1 MASKGSGRAKS
12 SKGRRLAR
20 ASKRGTRY
28 SLRSAHP
35 LQNSQALESKSIV
48 SSQANASGGLDSREL
63 QASRDFIESKAGHG
77 LQDSK
82 NTYKSQKNHSA
93 TESNMQLESGSTQC
107 ITNDKELQNP
117 PVAPTYAESKIKSIH
132 KAGLESKAPQSI
144 QASQDKDPKKE
155 QSKNEDL
162 QSIAAREGERDQ
174 KIQAIQAAPE
184 SNAKLDFQESN
195 PTKTFI
201 KPSPSHGGLQNLQAT
216 CNPCKSQEGKSA
228 IESKM
233 QLKSEDLKNIT
244 TEEKSYQK
252 NQATSS
258 TPTYT
263 ESNIKSSHRAGL
275 ESKIPQS
282 IQASQDNQSNMQDK
296 DSKKEQL
303 KNEDLQGDT
312 AKEGER
318 DQTSHP
324 TKAQAITESKTK
336 SSLDFQTIQ
345 SPQTAAIYTE
355 SKESQMQIPF
365 EILGFDSHSTLQLVS
380 LQAARHGISLFASKE
395 GGILLAKGHSYGLD
409 GFFAEV
415 SALFGEKLLK
425 GELASFL
432 VEKLATAALSLCVA
446 ESCTGGL
453 ISSIITGVPGASRIY
468 KGGVVTYS
476 ATSKQKILGVREST
490 IKECGV
496 YSQKCVMEMARGA
509 LDLFGADIAIATSG
523 LASSDTSADN
533 FLKLPPGL
541 VFTCVLR
548 RGHLPIA
555 TEQHHLKGGMES
567 NLDSRHLVQKQAS
580 LEAIRLVFEALR
592 A

>member
-20 ASKRGTRY
+20 ASKRGVRHGLKPTR
-28 SLRSAHP
+28 P
-35 LQNSQALESKSIV
+35 LQNSQALELKSIV
-48 SSQANASGGLDSREL
+48 SGHTNAKGGLDSGEL

-82 NTYKSQKNHSA
+82 NAYKSQKNQGI
-93 TESNMQLESGSTQC
+93 TESSAQLESGDARD
-107 ITNDKELQNP
+107 IANDKELQNP
-117 PVAPTYAESKIKSIH
+117 PSAPTSTESKIKSNP
-132 KAGLESKAPQSI
+132 KARLESKIPQSI
-144 QASQDKDPKKE
+144 QALQDKDSKKE

-162 QSIAAREGERDQ
+162 QNIAAREGERDQ
-174 KIQAIQAAPE
+174 KIQAIQAALE

-228 IESKM
+228 VESKI
-233 QLKSEDLKNIT
+233 QLKSEGLKNIT
-244 TEEKSYQK
+244 TEEESYQK

-258 TPTYT
+258 APTST
-263 ESNIKSSHRAGL
+263 ESKVKSSPRARL

-282 IQASQDNQSNMQDK
+282 IQALQDK

-395 GGILLAKGHSYGLD
+395 GGILLAKGYSYGLE

-432 VEKLATAALSLCVA
+432 VEKLAAATLSLCVA

-468 KGGVVTYS
+468 KGGVVAYS
-476 ATSKQKILGVREST
+476 AASKQKILGVREST

-555 TEQHHLKGGMES
+555 TEQHHLKDGLES

>member
-20 ASKRGTRY
+20 ASKRGARHGLKPTR
-28 SLRSAHP
+28 P

-48 SSQANASGGLDSREL
+48 SIQTNAKCNLDCREL
-63 QASRDFIESKAGHG
+63 QDSQDFMESKAGNV

-82 NTYKSQKNHSA
+82 SAYKSQKNQGI
-93 TESNMQLESGSTQC
+93 TESSMQLESGDAQG
-107 ITNDKELQNP
+107 IANDKESQNP
-117 PVAPTYAESKIKSIH
+117 PCAPI
-132 KAGLESKAPQSI
+132 
-144 QASQDKDPKKE
+144 
-155 QSKNEDL
+155 
-162 QSIAAREGERDQ
+162 
-174 KIQAIQAAPE
+174 
-184 SNAKLDFQESN
+184 
-195 PTKTFI
+195 
-201 KPSPSHGGLQNLQAT
+201 
-216 CNPCKSQEGKSA
+216 
-228 IESKM
+228 
-233 QLKSEDLKNIT
+233 
-244 TEEKSYQK
+244 
-252 NQATSS
+252 
-258 TPTYT
+258 YT

-282 IQASQDNQSNMQDK
+282 IQASQDK
-296 DSKKEQL
+296 DSKKKQL
-303 KNEDLQGDT
+303 KSEDLQSI
-312 AKEGER
+312 AAREEKKN
-318 DQTSHP
+318 QTSRP
-324 TKAQAITESKTK
+324 TKVQAIMESKTK

-345 SPQTAAIYTE
+345 SPQTAATYTE

-432 VEKLATAALSLCVA
+432 VEKLAAAALSLCVA

>member
-1 MASKGSGRAKS
+1 MRHGLKP
-12 SKGRRLAR
+12 
-20 ASKRGTRY
+20 T
-28 SLRSAHP
+28 HP

-48 SSQANASGGLDSREL
+48 SGQTNAKGELDSREL
-63 QASRDFIESKAGHG
+63 QASRDFIESRAGHG

-82 NTYKSQKNHSA
+82 NVYKSQKNQGITKS
-93 TESNMQLESGSTQC
+93 SMQLEGGDAQG
-107 ITNDKELQNP
+107 ITNDKESQNP
-117 PVAPTYAESKIKSIH
+117 PCALTYTESKIKS
-132 KAGLESKAPQSI
+132 S
-144 QASQDKDPKKE
+144 PK
-155 QSKNEDL
+155 
-162 QSIAAREGERDQ
+162 
-174 KIQAIQAAPE
+174 
-184 SNAKLDFQESN
+184 
-195 PTKTFI
+195 
-201 KPSPSHGGLQNLQAT
+201 
-216 CNPCKSQEGKSA
+216 
-228 IESKM
+228 
-233 QLKSEDLKNIT
+233 
-244 TEEKSYQK
+244 
-252 NQATSS
+252 
-258 TPTYT
+258 
-263 ESNIKSSHRAGL
+263 AGL

-282 IQASQDNQSNMQDK
+282 IQASKDNQSKMQDK
-296 DSKKEQL
+296 DPKKEQL
-303 KNEDLQGDT
+303 KSEDLQSI
-312 AKEGER
+312 AAREEKKN
-318 DQTSHP
+318 QTSHP
-324 TKAQAITESKTK
+324 TKAQAIMESKTK
-336 SSLDFQTIQ
+336 SSIDFQTIQ
-345 SPQTAAIYTE
+345 SSQTAATYTE

-395 GGILLAKGHSYGLD
+395 GGILLAKGHSYGLE

-432 VEKLATAALSLCVA
+432 VEKLAAAALSLCVA

-453 ISSIITGVPGASRIY
+453 ISSIVTGVPGASRIY

-476 ATSKQKILGVREST
+476 AASKQKILGVREST